1 MGRVALCHSRAG
13 GNPIAGSMPST
24 LLALLQFF
32 FALTWVVYVIY
43 LPALAADVGI
53 DRRYVPMILMMDQV
67 IFLACDWAAGMYADR
82 VARTF
87 GRIGGTMAIATLVSC
102 GAFILLPL
110 IAPWASKSLFLFLTI
125 LWSVTSSALRAPP
138 FAIVS
143 RHANAAS
150 QPWVAC
156 SYLFGLG
163 LASALAPYIA
173 IDLRQLDPRIPFAL
187 SSVGLALFAL
197 ALARAEL
204 THATGPS
211 TEFAASTSAPARPP
225 ILLFAVVLLLLAF
238 GYQVHFAINSS
249 PSYLRFANKED
260 LPLLMPVFWIGFNI
274 ALVPATLLAKR
285 FSGAAVMVGASVAG
299 VAALAACAYAP
310 SLTLLVVAQG
320 FAGAAWCIVM
330 TSAFTAALEAGKPGR
345 EGLFTGTLF
354 SMLAAAALA
363 RLAIITYEISSGA
376 NIPAQQ
382 LDIVPFMAWALAAF
396 LVAAIAFPDRK
407 KA

>member
-1 MGRVALCHSRAG
+1 
-13 GNPIAGSMPST
+13 MPST

-156 SYLFGLG
+156 SYLLGLG
-163 LASALAPYIA
+163 LASAIAPYIA

-211 TEFAASTSAPARPP
+211 
-225 ILLFAVVLLLLAF
+225 
-238 GYQVHFAINSS
+238 
-249 PSYLRFANKED
+249 
-260 LPLLMPVFWIGFNI
+260 
-274 ALVPATLLAKR
+274 
-285 FSGAAVMVGASVAG
+285 
-299 VAALAACAYAP
+299 
-310 SLTLLVVAQG
+310 
-320 FAGAAWCIVM
+320 
-330 TSAFTAALEAGKPGR
+330 
-345 EGLFTGTLF
+345 
-354 SMLAAAALA
+354 
-363 RLAIITYEISSGA
+363 
-376 NIPAQQ
+376 
-382 LDIVPFMAWALAAF
+382 
-396 LVAAIAFPDRK
+396 DRK
-407 KA
+407 SVV